1 MTDYLALDLARCKEA
16 YIDLDKMRW
25 PSLDHQ
31 AEWLKFLAEELST
44 IIKND
49 YSFDHAQAT
58 FYSYA
63 DQFRRDV
70 ELLKSSRV
78 LAERLA

>member
-1 MTDYLALDLARCKEA
+1 MTDYLTLDLEACKSA

-31 AEWLKFLAEELST
+31 EEWRKFLAEELAT
-44 IIKND
+44 IIKD
-49 YSFDHAQAT
+49 DLSFDHAQAT

-63 DQFRRDV
+63 DHFRKEI
-70 ELLKSSRV
+70 ELLDI
-78 LAERLA
+78 L